1 MQHRLTVEFTPVRG
15 DWGAQIGWANV
26 RLTGAFPGL
35 TLARMPVFRQADTR
49 LIHFGAPLTAGNLP
63 ASRYSCLTFDTDRN
77 RQRFMVQLGDALR
90 AAYPELFAAE
100 TPR

>member
-1 MQHRLTVEFTPVRG
+1 MPRRLTVEFTPVLA
-15 DWGAQIGWANV
+15 DFGAQIGWASV

-49 LIHFGAPLTAGNLP
+49 LIHFGSPLTPGNLP

-77 RQRFMVQLGDALR
+77 RQRFMVQLDEALR
-90 AAYPELFAAE
+90 VAYPELFATEAGV
-100 TPR
+100 